1 MKGSVPRTDGGE
13 YSVLEFIHLASA
25 LQAGGLLY
33 VSGHGPLLQDKTY
46 ISGQVGAELS
56 VEEGVAAARQ
66 VGLAMLATLRA
77 KLGSLD
83 RVARVVKVN
92 ERKETSS

>member
-1 MKGSVPRTDGGE
+1 MYLPLLSC
-13 YSVLEFIHLASA
+13 A

-83 RVARVVKVN
+83 KVARVVKVN
-92 ERKETSS
+92 ERKVKTNDWLLTQCW